1 MNRETKINEEDFC
14 LESLSHQAKLLF
26 TSFKVRIFILC
37 VGLVFLN
44 IIKMVI
50 GVNIPFRV
58 LLIFGVWLGTCLLYL
73 IPFRPGFCKTRK
85 ALDNIHFSYYFFGII
100 YATLAIHYL
109 GGAEGVVFFI
119 YLFDLVYANVLM
131 RRSRGISVS
140 ALIFISYFSLL
151 ILEYRGIIP
160 HYRLFQPTDAV
171 YDNFQYLISSNII
184 AVGALFFLMSYSTGL
199 FFKIKEDREN
209 RLTESKNR
217 FAAKSVRL
225 EENTRLLRKKIAEN
239 IYLKRAA
246 MGYVEKKEFELVK
259 TKRALEE
266 KIEKLKNTQNT
277 MFTMIQD
284 MNDISRQL
292 KNTRD
297 NLETKV
303 KDRTD
308 ELLLISRRLHKSEKI
323 AFLGKL
329 AGSVTHE
336 LRNPLAVLK
345 NAAYF
350 MGTVFKGKKIDKKKM
365 IKYVDIMQ
373 KEISIIDSII
383 DDIMG
388 FAKTNPPVFKKNSI
402 KSIIEQAISSI
413 RIPEFVTVKKE
424 FKKCPKIMVDSDQL
438 AHALQNIA
446 NNAIMAMSGS
456 GELTFRLQK
465 KDDCVCIEIEDTG
478 GGIPPDQM
486 PLIFEPLYSSK
497 PKGTGL
503 GLPIAKIMIESQEGR
518 IDFESELGEGTVFKI
533 CLPINGKGRD

>member
-1 MNRETKINEEDFC
+1 MNLETKNNEENFS
-14 LESLSHQAKLLF
+14 LEDLSYQAKLLF
-26 TSFKVRIFILC
+26 TSFGVRIFILC

-44 IIKMVI
+44 VIKIVV
-50 GVNIPFRV
+50 GVNIPTEVMLVFS
-58 LLIFGVWLGTCLLYL
+58 VWLGTCLLYL
-73 IPFRPGFCKTRK
+73 VPFRPGFCKTRK
-85 ALDNIHFSYYFFGII
+85 VLDNIHFSYYFLAVV

-119 YLFDLVYANVLM
+119 YLFDLIYANVLM
-131 RRSRGISVS
+131 RRSRGICVS
-140 ALIFISYFSLL
+140 ALISISYFSLL
-151 ILEYRGIIP
+151 ILEYIGVIP
-160 HYRLFQPTDAV
+160 HHRLFQPTSAV
-171 YDNFQYLISSNII
+171 YDNFQYFISSNII

-225 EENTRLLRKKIAEN
+225 EESTRMLRKKIAEN

-259 TKRALEE
+259 AKRALEE
-266 KIEKLKNTQNT
+266 KIEKLKSTQNT

-308 ELLLISRRLHKSEKI
+308 ELLVISRRLHKSEKV

-350 MGTVFKGKKIDKKKM
+350 MGKVFKGKKIDKKKM

-373 KEISIIDSII
+373 KEISIIDSVI

-402 KSIIEQAISSI
+402 KSIIEQVISTI

-424 FKKCPKIMVDSDQL
+424 FKKCSKIMVDSDQL

-446 NNAIMAMSGS
+446 NNAIMAMAGS
-456 GELTFRLQK
+456 GKLTFRLQK
-465 KDDCVCIEIEDTG
+465 KDDSVCIEIEDTG

-518 IDFESELGEGTVFKI
+518 IDFESELGEGTIFKI